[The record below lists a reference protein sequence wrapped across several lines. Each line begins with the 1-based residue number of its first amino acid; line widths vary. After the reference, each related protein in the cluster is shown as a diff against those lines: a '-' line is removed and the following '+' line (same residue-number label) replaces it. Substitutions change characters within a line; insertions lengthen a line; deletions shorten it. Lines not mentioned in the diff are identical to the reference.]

1 MKEEEKEE
9 CDNER
14 KEECQRP
21 HARLVTRAGLSEPEK
36 PGPKRIQPGL
46 TTNRDF
52 SRDISTLDV
61 STLDISTLD
70 ISTLDI
76 STLDISTLDVST
88 LDVSTLSFKSCKKAY
103 QRTIGIEMD
112 LAATSSATALTEYPA
127 LEKTRGRST
136 RISDQSIDG
145 SGIEWNRAEKGIGTA
160 SSGKWETQY
169 KAQLRGK
176 VAQQNGGGQVEVGTA
191 VSRIECKQMQ
201 NMHAETV
208 ESFKK
213 SLSEIQQTVEEK
225 QEHSK
230 RVADVEKLSKHLNQ
244 LTSDYET
251 RLTELKKLYEQREA
265 DLGVLAKAKDSELDA
280 LHTQIG
286 ETQKRVQQVFAENVL
301 LKKEL
306 LVSEDRVKKSIET
319 EIGMRKLLDEY
330 SEKYSE
336 LTKSL
341 SQSNSSFDKVKD
353 QMGKMNSKLIR
364 MESEARKWKNKAE
377 EAARVVTALR
387 GEKAE
392 TEQNLSLKDRQ
403 LAQLQELCR
412 ALKKAGDEPKRW
424 EGQSECEA
432 EGTDVAGGDAALSTS
447 RHDQMA
453 A

>member
-1 MKEEEKEE
+1 
-9 CDNER
+9 
-14 KEECQRP
+14 
-21 HARLVTRAGLSEPEK
+21 
-36 PGPKRIQPGL
+36 
-46 TTNRDF
+46 
-52 SRDISTLDV
+52 
-61 STLDISTLD
+61 
-70 ISTLDI
+70 
-76 STLDISTLDVST
+76 
-88 LDVSTLSFKSCKKAY
+88 
-103 QRTIGIEMD
+103 MD
-112 LAATSSATALTEYPA
+112 LAATSSAIALTECPA
-127 LEKTRGRST
+127 LEKAREKQKRKIGDA
-136 RISDQSIDG
+136 ISGLKAEDQLEFLISRLTEAELNG
-145 SGIEWNRAEKGIGTA
+145 TEQKRELERFRRENGKLNTKLNSAEKLLSKTEVA
-160 SSGKWETQY
+160 KSKLEQLCRELSKTHREEKEQN
-169 KAQLRGK
+169 QLR
-176 VAQQNGGGQVEVGTA
+176 
-191 VSRIECKQMQ
+191 CKQMQ

-265 DLGVLAKAKDSELDA
+265 DLGVLAKAKDSELDV

-286 ETQKRVQQVFAENVL
+286 DTQKRVQQVFAENVM

-306 LVSEDRVKKSIET
+306 LVSEDRVKKSIES

-341 SQSNSSFDKVKD
+341 SQSNSSFDK
-353 QMGKMNSKLIR
+353 MNSKLIR
-364 MESEARKWKNKAE
+364 MESESRKWKNKAE

-424 EGQSECEA
+424 EGRSECEA
-432 EGTDVAGGDAALSTS
+432 EGTDIAGGDAGEIDLDAAHSVPIETALSTS
-447 RHDQMA
+447 RQDQMA